1 MSGAPLNRER
11 SRLLWRAA
19 AWLVLAALLGLG
31 LIGWMHPDMR
41 LAWATVAAM
50 CGF

>member
-1 MSGAPLNRER
+1 MKSARSNRER
-11 SRLLWRAA
+11 QRILWRAA
-19 AWLVLAALLGLG
+19 AWLSLGALLALG

-41 LAWATVAAM
+41 LAWATVATM